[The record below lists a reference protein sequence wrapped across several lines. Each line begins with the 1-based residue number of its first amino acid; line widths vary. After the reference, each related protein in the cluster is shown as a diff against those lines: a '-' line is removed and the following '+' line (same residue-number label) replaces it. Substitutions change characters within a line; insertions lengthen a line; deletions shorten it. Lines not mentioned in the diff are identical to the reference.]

1 MDIAVATAQLRG
13 IYHRCK
19 SHSSMRQTLF
29 QNWLLSSM
37 FVAGK
42 RLWGNL
48 TESAG
53 HTGFWYRSRHCWV
66 RAHLEAGVDS
76 SLPLP
81 PPGQGC
87 SGRMDGCLC
96 GDRGRQDCPGGA
108 ACGAGRILPLLILLI
123 SPPHLAT
130 GISLACPCTR
140 ASAAVQL

>member
-1 MDIAVATAQLRG
+1 MDIAVATAELRD

-81 PPGQGC
+81 PPQV
-87 SGRMDGCLC
+87 RD
-96 GDRGRQDCPGGA
+96 
-108 ACGAGRILPLLILLI
+108 
-123 SPPHLAT
+123 
-130 GISLACPCTR
+130 
-140 ASAAVQL
+140 AAVGWTDVCVEIEDARIAQEERRAGQEESSRCLFC